1 MKALVDIQQV
11 SKHFGAV
18 RALHGVSLQ
27 LHAGE
32 KLAFVGANGSGKTTL
47 MRAMLGLLDMQG
59 RVTIDGNDVRL
70 RPELALRQV
79 AYIPQV
85 APPLDA
91 PVRELV
97 RAQCGLRGT
106 DPKSVADLAEQLGI
120 DYGRIAGVRLRD
132 LSGGTKQ
139 KILAALALSARSQI
153 LVCDEPTAN
162 LDEAAR
168 QAFFALVAK
177 RPADSLLV
185 LCSHRS
191 EEVRQLV
198 DRVVELREGVLVR
211 DARLESVLGERAL
224 CRVQLKT
231 QGEAPALLQA
241 ELMGLGFACVAP
253 LTWRRQCNQAEKLAL
268 VSRVLEHRSHL
279 GDLQVVD
286 DERWS
291 DTPHAAEAGAQ
302 PSV

>member
-1 MKALVDIQQV
+1 MSALVDIQHV

-18 RALHGVSLQ
+18 QALQDVSLQ
-27 LHAGE
+27 LKPGE
-32 KLAFVGANGSGKTTL
+32 RVAFVGSNGSGKTTL
-47 MRAMLGLLDMQG
+47 MRSMLGLLEMQG
-59 RVTIDGNDVRL
+59 TVTISGIDVRK
-70 RPELALRQV
+70 RPDLALQQV

-97 RAQCGLRGT
+97 RASMALRGGT
-106 DPKSVADLAEQLGI
+106 LSHVADLAGKLGI
-120 DYGRIAGVRLRD
+120 EYERIAGVRLRD

-168 QAFFALVAK
+168 RAFFDLVAK
-177 RPADSLLV
+177 RPADTLLV

-198 DRVVELREGVLVR
+198 DRVVELREGRLIR
-211 DARLESVLGERAL
+211 DARLEVLLDDRASS
-224 CRVQLKT
+224 RVQVKT
-231 QGEAPALLQA
+231 LRQNESPMLDKHLRGMGFI
-241 ELMGLGFACVAP
+241 ELGGRS
-253 LTWRRQCNQAEKLAL
+253 WRRQCTQAEKLQ
-268 VSRVLEHRSHL
+268 VVQGVLQFRAEL
-279 GDLQVVD
+279 EDLQVVD
-286 DERWS
+286 DERWT
-291 DTPHAAEAGAQ
+291 DAAPVAQ
-302 PSV
+302 FQAH

>member
-1 MKALVDIQQV
+1 MQPLVDIQRV

-18 RALHGVSLQ
+18 RALHDVSLQ
-27 LHAGE
+27 LGAGQRV
-32 KLAFVGANGSGKTTL
+32 AFVGANGSGKTTL
-47 MRAMLGLLDMQG
+47 MRAMLGLLDVQG
-59 RVTIDGNDVRL
+59 LVTIGGIDVRQ
-70 RPELALRQV
+70 RPDLALQQV

-97 RAQCGLRGT
+97 RAQCGLRGS
-106 DPKSVADLAEQLGI
+106 DPARVAELAGRLGI
-120 DYGRIAGVRLRD
+120 DYTRIAAVRLRD

-139 KILAALALSARSQI
+139 KILAALALAARARI

-168 QAFFALVAK
+168 QAFFDLVAQ

-211 DARLESVLGERAL
+211 DAQLASVLGERAL
-224 CRVQLKT
+224 CRVQVKT
-231 QGEAPALLQA
+231 RGDVKTLINSQPAHAHGGHGRIARQLLARAGRKISQHQA
-241 ELMGLGFACVAP
+241 G
-253 LTWRRQCNQAEKLAL
+253 
-268 VSRVLEHRSHL
+268 
-279 GDLQVVD
+279 
-286 DERWS
+286 
-291 DTPHAAEAGAQ
+291 
-302 PSV
+302 